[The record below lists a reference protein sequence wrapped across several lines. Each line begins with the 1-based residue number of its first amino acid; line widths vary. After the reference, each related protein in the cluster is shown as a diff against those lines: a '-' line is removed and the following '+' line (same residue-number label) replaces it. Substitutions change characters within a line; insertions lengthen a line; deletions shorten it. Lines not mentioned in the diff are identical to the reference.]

1 MHVVIPPQHQGLRTL
16 VLSFY
21 LIIVKTVPKDDI
33 SNPQTLC
40 QLEKWQVVLQ
50 SQCDAL
56 INLGFDPALKV
67 RNINILLYLYAVPWP
82 YNHIN
87 ESTKGAEPSA

>member
-1 MHVVIPPQHQGLRTL
+1 MHTKFLSCTTLEIVSLVPFEMYTCTQCHACSDAPPQHQGLRTL

-56 INLGFDPALKV
+56 INLG
-67 RNINILLYLYAVPWP
+67 
-82 YNHIN
+82 HI
-87 ESTKGAEPSA
+87 KF